1 MVRVA
6 SYVAC
11 CVVSYALH
19 RMWRVASY
27 VACCIIVWYVLHR
40 CCVSQAANVTFI
52 DENCAHFYHYAQRLI
67 DAEYTAELTA
77 TSRCRALRPLHQPRA
92 SSTSVCTLHCE
103 RLGS

>member
-1 MVRVA
+1 
-6 SYVAC
+6 
-11 CVVSYALH
+11 
-19 RMWRVASY
+19 MWRVASY

-77 TSRCRALRPLHQPRA
+77 TSRCRAALLTSHALLALTCAPCTA
-92 SSTSVCTLHCE
+92 SA
-103 RLGS
+103 